1 VGGTDTLSTN
11 RARCTL
17 ARTAV
22 PPDPTIGVPS
32 SVRRTKL
39 SSKTRFRNYL
49 NARRARKS
57 GERVHERVDQSS
69 EQKRAARAKRSFTG
83 LFAAFWSLLTGHRTT
98 VVLALVT
105 LSIAVLLGLLMPLST
120 KIALDYIITDNPGP
134 TGLPP
139 IVQEQLG
146 PFAAVRE
153 DRVRLMWFLGA
164 GMLSITAATVL
175 LGIWGRWQCTR
186 ITKRV
191 QVALRRRVFEHASR
205 LPLHRIHAIKSG
217 GVSSILREDAG
228 GVGELIFSLV
238 YNPWRA
244 ITQLL
249 GTLVVLLILD
259 WRLVL
264 GALLIAP
271 LIWASHKTWI
281 TRIRPMYRD
290 IRERRQGID
299 ALSSES
305 FGGMRVVRAFNR
317 RHAEAV
323 RFTSEGHLL
332 ARQELYTWW
341 WARGLEIAWEVF
353 IPLASIGVLLYGGT
367 AVIDNRLTI
376 GDLMAFTAYLLALL
390 GPLEALVA
398 SATNVQNN
406 LAALDRVLDIL
417 AEPQEFEETEP
428 DHSIDLSHAQGRIV
442 LENVGYAYPVRTEG
456 GARPGASHTGERG
469 APVLSGISLEVE
481 PGETI
486 ALVGASGAGKTT
498 LCNLIARFD
507 DVTEGS
513 ITIDGIDFRDIPVE
527 RYRALLGV
535 VEQDVFLFDGSVSE
549 NIGYAKRNATDEEV
563 IAAAKAANAHGFITE
578 LEDGYNTLI
587 GERGVRLSGGQK
599 QRLAIARAILADPKI
614 LILDE
619 ATSSLDS
626 ESERLIQQSLGKLM
640 QHRTSFVIAH
650 RLSTIRFADRIV
662 VIEGGTVREIGTHEE
677 LLDRDGRYAELLRMQ
692 LEGADTEHHA

>member
-1 VGGTDTLSTN
+1 MRRRSRSSKSRFRDY
-11 RARCTL
+11 L
-17 ARTAV
+17 AR
-22 PPDPTIGVPS
+22 
-32 SVRRTKL
+32 
-39 SSKTRFRNYL
+39 
-49 NARRARKS
+49 RRALKS
-57 GERVHERVDQSS
+57 GQRVHERVDDSQ
-69 EQKRAARAKRSFTG
+69 EQKRASRAKRSFTG
-83 LFAAFWSLLTGHRTT
+83 LFGAFWSLLAGHRVT
-98 VVLALVT
+98 VIMSLCT
-105 LSIAVLLGLLMPLST
+105 LTVAVWLGLLMPLST

-134 TGLPP
+134 AGMPAWFSDRAGTFEP
-139 IVQEQLG
+139 
-146 PFAAVRE
+146 VRA
-153 DRVRLMWFLGA
+153 DRVRLMWWLGGA
-164 GMLSITAATVL
+164 MLAITAATIL
-175 LGIWGRWQCTR
+175 LGVWGRWQCTR

-191 QVALRRRVFEHASR
+191 QVALRRRVFEHTSR
-205 LPLHRIHAIKSG
+205 LPLHRIHAIKAG

-228 GVGELIFSLV
+228 GVGDLIFSLV

-244 ITQLL
+244 IVQLT

-271 LIWASHKTWI
+271 LIWISHKTWI

-299 ALSSES
+299 AMSAES

-332 ARQELYTWW
+332 ARQELHTWW

-353 IPLASIGVLLYGGT
+353 IPLASIAVLLYGGT
-367 AVIDNRLTI
+367 AVIDGRLTV

-390 GPLEALVA
+390 GPLESLVS
-398 SATNVQNN
+398 SATNVQTN

-417 AEPQEFEETEP
+417 AEPREFEDSDP
-428 DHSIDLSHAQGRIV
+428 DESADLSRVRGRIT
-442 LENVGYAYPVRTEG
+442 LEAVGYAYPARTNDAEK
-456 GARPGASHTGERG
+456 PGAPATDLRG
-469 APVLSGISLEVE
+469 DPVLTGVSIDVE

-507 DVTEGS
+507 DPTEGRVLL
-513 ITIDGIDFRDIPVE
+513 DGVDLRDIPVE
-527 RYRALLGV
+527 RFRALLGV
-535 VEQDVFLFDGSVSE
+535 VEQEVFLFDGTVGE
-549 NIGYAKRNATDEEV
+549 NIAYAKRNATEADV
-563 IAAAKAANAHGFITE
+563 IAAATAANAHGFIAE
-578 LEDGYNTLI
+578 LEEGYSTLI

-626 ESERLIQQSLGKLM
+626 ESERLIQHSLGELM
-640 QHRTSFVIAH
+640 EDRTCFVIAH

-662 VIEGGTVREIGTHEE
+662 VIEGGVVREIGTHDE
-677 LLDRDGRYAELLRMQ
+677 LLQRDGRYAELLRIQ
-692 LEGADTEHHA
+692 LEGDDATTETA